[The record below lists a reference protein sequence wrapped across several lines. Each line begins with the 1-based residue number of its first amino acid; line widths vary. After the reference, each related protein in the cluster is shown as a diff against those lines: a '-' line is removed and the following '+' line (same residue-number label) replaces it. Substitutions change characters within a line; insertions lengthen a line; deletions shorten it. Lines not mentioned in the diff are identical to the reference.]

1 MSKAG
6 PWPTRTCADLDFCV
20 CRQEQ
25 PARLGSVAVLSC
37 KNSWLQLSYYAV
49 GNPLCLPPTEG
60 KSRRR
65 NSSCF

>member
-37 KNSWLQLSYYAV
+37 KNSWLQLSYYTV